1 MDETQPSRANETQPF
16 ATSTIESHGANDGQS
31 PPKKQRQLPAALFWI
46 IAIAAPVTTAAIAA
60 MQFPAGTEVPLHW
73 NSAGEID
80 RYGSPWAIAAVMV
93 FASICNGLLALCY
106 RFNDFLYDH
115 GFVHGVRSKKSAR
128 IWYCGIA
135 AFCTL
140 LTVGIV
146 LYAFQKAA

>member
-1 MDETQPSRANETQPF
+1 MDENQLPRTNGAQPF
-16 ATSTIESHGANDGQS
+16 ATNAIEARETNDGQS
-31 PPKKQRQLPAALFWI
+31 FPKKQRQLPVTLFWI

-60 MQFPAGTEVPLHW
+60 MQFPAGTEIPLHW

-80 RYGSPWAIAAVMV
+80 RYGSPWTIAAVMV